1 MSASLRSFHF
11 PDVNVWL
18 AFVYAGH
25 EHHRRVFDWFAS
37 LEDDHRACLS
47 RFTQISL
54 LRLLTTQAVMG
65 NEAMSQKQAWS
76 IYDNLLHDG
85 RVLLVDE
92 PAAIEAEFRLLTQ
105 SAHPSP
111 KQWADAYIA
120 AFAKAA
126 DMKLITL
133 DRALK
138 NRVKDALLLFPSAL
152 N

>member
-1 MSASLRSFHF
+1 MRSFLF

-25 EHHRRVFDWFAS
+25 EHHREVFNWFAS
-37 LEDDHRACLS
+37 LEDDDRACLS

-54 LRLLTTQAVMG
+54 LRLLTTTAVMG
-65 NEAMSQKQAWS
+65 DEAMSQKKAWS
-76 IYDNLLHDG
+76 IYDGLLKDG

-92 PAAIEAEFRLLTQ
+92 PAEIEPAFRSLMQ
-105 SAHPSP
+105 SSHPSP

-120 AFAKAA
+120 AFAQTSE
-126 DMKLITL
+126 MTL
-133 DRALK
+133 VTFDRALK
-138 NRVKDALLLFPSAL
+138 LRVKQAILLRPSAL